1 MTIVI
6 EPTPHIASRLGDF
19 MLLLV
24 TLLFYASLLSLALIP
39 IIPSYDETG
48 GGATTHH
55 KAVHC
60 FEQTTCPTVSVSDG
74 NLDMK
79 LCNMTMGGG
88 DSWQYKMQRF
98 GGDIL

>member
-1 MTIVI
+1 
-6 EPTPHIASRLGDF
+6 

-48 GGATTHH
+48 GATTHH
-55 KAVHC
+55 KLYIVSNKRLA
-60 FEQTTCPTVSVSDG
+60 PTVSVSDG